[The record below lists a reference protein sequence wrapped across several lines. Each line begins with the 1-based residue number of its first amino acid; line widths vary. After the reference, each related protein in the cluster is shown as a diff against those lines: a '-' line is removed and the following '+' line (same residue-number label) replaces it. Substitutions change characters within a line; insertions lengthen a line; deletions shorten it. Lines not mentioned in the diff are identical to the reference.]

1 MAMAAALFV
10 CGPARAASACQ
21 VVKIAELPVTMID
34 MQPLVS
40 AKINGSAVRFVA
52 DSGAFFSALSPG
64 SAAELKLP
72 LYPAPFGMFVTGIG
86 GAASISVATVKLTL
100 ANQELPHVDFI
111 VGGSE
116 VGVSS
121 VGLLGENLLGYAD
134 GDYDLANGVINLA
147 KLKNCSGTA
156 PIYWDTT
163 KPFSAVQMTSEKRY
177 ERLTPSP
184 RAYAY
189 LNGTRIRV
197 VLDTGAGTSMLSL
210 DAAARAGVKPGGPGV
225 VSAGYTSGIGR
236 RTVQTWVAPFD
247 SFKIGDEEIKH
258 TKLRIGKIGLDETD
272 MLLGADFFLSH
283 HVYIA
288 NSQNKIY
295 FTYNGG
301 PVFNLSASPQAPA
314 LPADAKT
321 AEAAPTAS
329 ENEPKDA
336 EGYSRRGQARLQRR
350 DLTGALSDLDQA
362 IKLAPSEARYFE
374 ERGEARMAAKQ
385 QFLAMS
391 DFDQAL
397 KLKPDLVR
405 ALLERGGLRVLG
417 HEEADALADFDAA
430 DRALAKEAD
439 LRLVL
444 GNIYLQLHHQDRA
457 IAQFDLW
464 IKAHPD
470 DSRQPQALNGRCW
483 ARAQL
488 GKDLPQALSDCNAS
502 LRQSKAANTYDSR
515 GLVQLRLG
523 AYDKA
528 IADYDAALALQ
539 PKTAWSLYGRGV
551 AEIKTG
557 HAAEGQADIAAATAI
572 NAELPAQAKSIGVAP
587 YTSSP

>member
-1 MAMAAALFV
+1 MAIAAALFISDT
-10 CGPARAASACQ
+10 ARAAGACQ
-21 VVKIAELPVTMID
+21 VVKIAELPVTMVD

-40 AKINGSAVRFVA
+40 AKVNGSEVRFLA

-72 LYPAPFGMFVTGIG
+72 LYPAPFGFFITGVG
-86 GAASISVATVKLTL
+86 GDASISVATVKLTL
-100 ANQELPHVDFI
+100 ANQELPHIDFM

-116 VGVSS
+116 VGASS
-121 VGLLGENLLGYAD
+121 VGLLGENVLGYAD
-134 GDYDLANGVINLA
+134 GDYDLANGVINLT

-156 PIYWDTT
+156 PIYWDKT

-177 ERLTPSP
+177 KRLTPSP

-197 VLDTGAGTSMLSL
+197 MLDTGAGTSVLSL

-225 VSAGYTSGIGR
+225 VSAGYNSGIGR

-283 HVYIA
+283 HVYVA

-301 PVFNLSASPQAPA
+301 PVFNLSAAPQASET
-314 LPADAKT
+314 PADAK
-321 AEAAPTAS
+321 AAAPT
-329 ENEPKDA
+329 EGDNEPKDA

-362 IKLAPSEARYFE
+362 IKLAPSEARYFQ
-374 ERGEARMAAKQ
+374 ERGVAHMAAKQ

-397 KLKPDLVR
+397 KLKPDLVP
-405 ALLERGGLRVLG
+405 ALLERGQLRVRG

-439 LRLVL
+439 LRLFL
-444 GNIYLQLHHQDRA
+444 GLIYSQLHHEDRA

-470 DSRQPQALNGRCW
+470 DSKQPQALNGRCW

-488 GKDLPQALSDCNAS
+488 GKELPQALSDCNAS

-551 AEIKTG
+551 AKIKTG

-572 NAELPAQAKSIGVAP
+572 NAELPAEAKSIGVTP
-587 YTSSP
+587 

>member
-1 MAMAAALFV
+1 MAIAAALFISD
-10 CGPARAASACQ
+10 AAQAAGACQ
-21 VVKIAELPVTMID
+21 VVKIAELPVTMVD

-40 AKINGSAVRFVA
+40 AKINGSEVRFVA

-86 GAASISVATVKLTL
+86 GDASISVATVKLTL
-100 ANQELPHVDFI
+100 ANQELPHIDFI

-156 PIYWDTT
+156 PIYWDNT
-163 KPFSAVQMTSEKRY
+163 KPFSAVPMTSEKRY

-184 RAYAY
+184 RTYAY

-197 VLDTGAGTSMLSL
+197 MFDTGAGTSVLSL

-225 VSAGYTSGIGR
+225 VSAGYNSGIGR

-258 TKLRIGKIGLDETD
+258 TKLRIGKIGLEETD

-283 HVYIA
+283 HVYVA

-301 PVFNLSASPQAPA
+301 PVFNLSAAPQASET
-314 LPADAKT
+314 PADAK
-321 AEAAPTAS
+321 AAAPAAGD
-329 ENEPKDA
+329 NEPKDA

-350 DLTGALSDLDQA
+350 DITGALSDLDQA

-374 ERGEARMAAKQ
+374 ERGVAHMAAKQ
-385 QFLAMS
+385 QFQAMS
-391 DFDQAL
+391 DLDQAL

-405 ALLERGGLRVLG
+405 ALLERGALRVLG
-417 HEEADALADFDAA
+417 HEETDALADFDAA

-439 LRLVL
+439 LRLFL
-444 GNIYLQLHHQDRA
+444 GNIYSQLHHEDRA

-470 DSRQPQALNGRCW
+470 DRKQPQALNGRCW

-502 LRQSKAANTYDSR
+502 LRQTKAANTYDSR

-551 AEIKTG
+551 AKIRTG

-572 NAELPAQAKSIGVAP
+572 NAELPALAKAAGVTP
-587 YTSSP
+587 